1 MMMNVTFEYDC
12 LRKAACA
19 SGAGCFTNVAVALR
33 GGLNESRH
41 EAIADSGIK
50 RHFHHQAIIITGDE
64 CHRSPDPLKLTLLT
78 CELLTCFTPNTYQG
92 KTGRQSAQ
100 GYPSMARERACI
112 PTPVPTMTNRYHP
125 CGISQGIFSAYS
137 FPFGSTYPSFL
148 SQWVCAHSFSIV

>member
-1 MMMNVTFEYDC
+1 VT
-12 LRKAACA
+12 
-19 SGAGCFTNVAVALR
+19 VALR

-50 RHFHHQAIIITGDE
+50 RHFHHQAIIISRVMNVIG
-64 CHRSPDPLKLTLLT
+64 SPDPLKLTLLT

-100 GYPSMARERACI
+100 GYPSMAQERACV
-112 PTPVPTMTNRYHP
+112 PTPVPTMYDRYHP

-137 FPFGSTYPSFL
+137 FPFGSTYPVIFKP
-148 SQWVCAHSFSIV
+148 VGMCALVQYRVIHSAGY